1 MGTRSTGIAL
11 GLTIAL
17 AVAGTSGVAH
27 AADVIIGTGD
37 SARVHHS
44 VARAICRQM
53 QRTIEGLT
61 CEVLPIEGRDAAE
74 PLAVLSDVRNGA
86 IEVGLVE
93 SDWQYH
99 AFSKTG
105 PAEFID
111 IPFDNLRSLFSLHA
125 EPFTVIARRDAG
137 IDTLDDLEGKR
148 VNIGSPGSGARAVM
162 ELVMKAKGWTQAS
175 FQFVDELS
183 EAEQFLALC
192 HDRVQAVIS
201 TVSHPDP
208 AIAKA
213 IELCDA
219 KIVEVSGADIDKLI
233 ADNPYFA
240 VTAMPAGTYDGM
252 EKPVQTFGVNVTAV
266 SSADIDEDTVY
277 EVVGTV
283 FDNLDDIKRVYTGLG
298 DLLPDRMITDGLSAP
313 MHEGAKRYYQ
323 NKGMM

>member
-11 GLTIAL
+11 GFTIAL
-17 AVAGTSGVAH
+17 AVAGTSEVAL

-37 SARVHHS
+37 SARVHRS
-44 VARAICRQM
+44 VARGICRQM

-86 IEVGLVE
+86 IEVGLLE

-99 AFSKTG
+99 AFRKTG
-105 PAEFID
+105 PLEFID

-125 EPFTVIARRDAG
+125 EPFTVIARRDSK
-137 IDTLDDLEGKR
+137 IETVDDLEGKR
-148 VNIGSPGSGARAVM
+148 VNIGSPGSEARAIM
-162 ELVMKAKGWTQAS
+162 ELVMKAKGWTQES

-183 EAEQFLALC
+183 ESEQFLALC

-213 IELCDA
+213 LELCDA
-219 KIVEVSGADIDKLI
+219 RIVEVSGADIDKLI
-233 ADNPYFA
+233 ADKPYFA
-240 VTAMPAGTYDGM
+240 VTAMPAGTYDGV
-252 EKPVQTFGVNVTAV
+252 EKPVQTFGVKLTAV
-266 SSADIDEDTVY
+266 SSADIDEETVY
-277 EVVGTV
+277 QVVGTV
-283 FDNLDDIKRVYTGLG
+283 FDNLDDIKRLHTGLG

-313 MHEGAKRYYQ
+313 LHEGAKRYYQ
-323 NKGMM
+323 DKSMM